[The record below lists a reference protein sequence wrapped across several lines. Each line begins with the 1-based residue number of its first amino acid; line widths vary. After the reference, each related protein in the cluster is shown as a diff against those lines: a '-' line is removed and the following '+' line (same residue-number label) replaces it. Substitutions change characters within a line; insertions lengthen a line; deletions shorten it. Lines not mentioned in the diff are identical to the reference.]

1 MKLNRKILSYIII
14 IMSIIILRINKGW
27 LKNTSVQS
35 FSMTTSLNLSRNLP
49 WKALFLMYIY
59 KILYRHYTPRHGTN
73 YANAT
78 SRVKERSMRI
88 SVTRPWQKGPIMRH
102 GMGSDAVK
110 KKKKASPLIKNG
122 SEYECWMD
130 SGDIETE
137 RSPRMRLTSTPSPPK
152 TRFSVKTLQNLPVKD
167 GVACTVNSE
176 ESILRS
182 SAFTLNAAQQDEAF
196 MEGASGELLNAGSDV
211 DAWHVKIATSILVK
225 S

>member
-14 IMSIIILRINKGW
+14 IMSIIILRINKSW

-35 FSMTTSLNLSRNLP
+35 FSMTTSLNLSRKLP
-49 WKALFLMYIY
+49 WKAPFLMYIY

-88 SVTRPWQKGPIMRH
+88 SVRRPWQKGPIMRH

-110 KKKKASPLIKNG
+110 KKKGLSINKNG

-130 SGDIETE
+130 SVDIETE
-137 RSPRMRLTSTPSPPK
+137 RSPLMRLTSTPSAPP
-152 TRFSVKTLQNLPVKD
+152 R
-167 GVACTVNSE
+167 
-176 ESILRS
+176 
-182 SAFTLNAAQQDEAF
+182 
-196 MEGASGELLNAGSDV
+196 
-211 DAWHVKIATSILVK
+211 HVSQ
-225 S
+225 